1 MQSKRIFISLLVV
14 VLLTFCTLTAFA
26 ADEVVTPFQVAV
38 SVTSD
43 TAIAGADGLG
53 VQAGDV
59 LDFTVKADEN
69 YKGGIYS
76 ADLDVT
82 FDPTALELVVDSIQ
96 LAEGYNSTNASFST
110 GAGTI
115 KVSYL
120 SYKAGYQL
128 KGEILSFSFNVL
140 DKHGDTT
147 VTVAFPEK
155 GIADANLEYLDV
167 ASVETIVGVH
177 TYGETETVDHV
188 PNDCTAGAEIFRPC
202 TVEGCEA
209 KVILERP
216 NEESHDASGAP
227 ADCFND
233 QICAR
238 EGCDAVVAE
247 KLGHD
252 ESGAPA
258 DCVNDKVCARGCGTV
273 LEPRLGHDESG
284 APADCFNDKVCA
296 RGCGTVLVPK
306 LGHDESGA
314 PADCVNDKVCARGCG
329 TVLAPKLGHDLSGPD
344 PDCVTDKICAR
355 EGCGAVIAPK
365 LGHDASGPAADCF
378 NDKVCAR
385 EGCGV
390 VLKEKR
396 VHDET
401 GKEATCTTDKVCK
414 YPDCNFVLEERLGH
428 DESGAA
434 ATCTAAKICP
444 RCNEVLEAKLAH
456 TYGEWVEGDGVK
468 EKTCSMCGD
477 KITEVLPDD
486 GPAVWL
492 IILIVCLAVVV
503 LGGVGVAV
511 VILLKKKKAN
521 AESDETTEE
530 NSEEATEEAT
540 EAPAEEATEEKTEE

>member
-26 ADEVVTPFQVAV
+26 ADEVVTTPFQVAV

-69 YKGGIYS
+69 YNGGIYS
-76 ADLDVT
+76 ADLVVT
-82 FDPTALELVVDSIQ
+82 FDPAALELVADSIQ
-96 LAEGYNSTNASFST
+96 LAEGYGSTNSSFKT
-110 GAGTI
+110 EAGKI

-120 SYKAGYQL
+120 SYKAGNQL

-155 GIADANLEYLDV
+155 GTADAQLEYLDV

-188 PNDCTAGAEIFRPC
+188 PNDCTAGAESIRPC
-202 TVEGCEA
+202 TVENCSVA
-209 KVILERP
+209 VVLARP
-216 NEESHDASGAP
+216 NEESHDASGA
-227 ADCFND
+227 AATCTTD

-238 EGCDAVVAE
+238 EGCDGVVTE

-258 DCVNDKVCARGCGTV
+258 TCTTDQVCAREDCDFVIAEKLGHDATGPAATCTTDQVCARENCDVVLVEKLGHDTTGPAATCTTAKVCARENCTFV
-273 LEPRLGHDESG
+273 LE
-284 APADCFNDKVCA
+284 
-296 RGCGTVLVPK
+296 PK
-306 LGHDESGA
+306 LGHDTTGPEA
-314 PADCVNDKVCARGCG
+314 TCTTDMVCARDNC
-329 TVLAPKLGHDLSGPD
+329 DY
-344 PDCVTDKICAR
+344 
-355 EGCGAVIAPK
+355 VIVPK
-365 LGHDASGPAADCF
+365 LGHDASGPAVSCTT
-378 NDKVCAR
+378 DKVCAR
-385 EGCGV
+385 ENCKA
-390 VLKEKR
+390 VLAKALG
-396 VHDET
+396 HNDS
-401 GKEATCTTDKVCK
+401 GKAATCTTDKVCAH
-414 YPDCNFVLEERLGH
+414 PNCNFVLEERFGH
-428 DESGAA
+428 DESGAD
-434 ATCTAAKICP
+434 ATCTAAKVCAT
-444 RCNEVLEAKLAH
+444 CNEVLEAKLAH

-477 KITEVLPDD
+477 KITEELPDD

-530 NSEEATEEAT
+530 NSEEATEEVS
-540 EAPAEEATEEKTEE
+540 EEKTEE